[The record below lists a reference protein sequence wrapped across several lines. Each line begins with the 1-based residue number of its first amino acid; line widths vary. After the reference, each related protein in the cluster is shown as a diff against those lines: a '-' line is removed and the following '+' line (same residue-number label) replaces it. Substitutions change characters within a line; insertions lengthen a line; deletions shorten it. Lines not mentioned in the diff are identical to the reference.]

1 MGESREKVLG
11 KRSVN
16 LWNFFQFVD
25 TNQDLAME
33 ASSSSDSLFDGMP
46 DHFPDS
52 MPSSDEVTN
61 PSHKPHIPTFT
72 MRLPGFRR
80 RATWS
85 PLAADRCLHGACVS
99 SWRSLRR
106 RCPTTAREL
115 KCADSKWLSI
125 PSVAFTLGKGSGD

>member
-61 PSHKPHIPTFT
+61 LSHKPHIPTFIIV
-72 MRLPGFRR
+72 LPRI
-80 RATWS
+80 
-85 PLAADRCLHGACVS
+85 
-99 SWRSLRR
+99 
-106 RCPTTAREL
+106 
-115 KCADSKWLSI
+115 SKTSDLE
-125 PSVAFTLGKGSGD
+125 PSRG